1 MDKTQIDLD
10 EFVFALEW
18 HSEEMSW
25 YLDVETGQ
33 IVEVSDS
40 FDDED
45 RQSQDEIEENSERY
59 RYIEPID
66 SNESFRLIA
75 RFVDL
80 LPEGEAQKVL
90 AKSLQ
95 RRSPFRNFKDDL
107 YEFPDV
113 QKRWYKFH
121 AEQLIQMAKEWL
133 EAEEIDAELVSAAG
147 PRSDPD

>member
-10 EFVFALEW
+10 ELVFALEW
-18 HSEEMSW
+18 HSDETAS

-33 IVEVSDS
+33 IVAVSDLLG
-40 FDDED
+40 DEGG
-45 RQSQDEIEENSERY
+45 QSQDEIEENPGRY

-66 SNESFRLIA
+66 SHESYRMMA
-75 RFVDL
+75 RFVDS

-107 YEFPDV
+107 YDFPDV
-113 QKRWYKFH
+113 QNQWYKFH
-121 AEQLIQMAKEWL
+121 NEQLVRMAREWV
-133 EAEEIDAELVSAAG
+133 EAEEIDAELVKCDR
-147 PRSDPD
+147 PEE